1 MSLRAFLLLLL
12 LGLVATSA
20 VAVVLARHHHRE
32 GFIALSALEKARDEL
47 NIEFGRLQIEQA
59 TWSET
64 NRIEQIATG
73 KLGMKFPEG
82 AEVVVVTQ

>member
-1 MSLRAFLLLLL
+1 MSLRAFVLLLL
-12 LGLVATSA
+12 LGLVISSA
-20 VAVVLARHHHRE
+20 IAVVLVRHQHRE
-32 GFIALSALEKARDEL
+32 GFITLSKLEKERDEL

-64 NRIEQIATG
+64 NRIERLAEG

-82 AEVVVVTQ
+82 AEVVVVSP

>member
-1 MSLRAFLLLLL
+1 MSLRAFVLILL

-20 VAVVLARHHHRE
+20 VAVVLARHQHRE
-32 GFIALSALEKARDEL
+32 GFIELSRLEKTRDEL

-64 NRIEQIATG
+64 NRIERIATA

-82 AEVVVVTQ
+82 AEIVVVAQ

>member
-1 MSLRAFLLLLL
+1 MIDAHQFGR
-12 LGLVATSA
+12 
-20 VAVVLARHHHRE
+20 RE
-32 GFIALSALEKARDEL
+32 GIGSFFQRLAHAGHHEAFIALSKAENERDEL

-64 NRIEQIATG
+64 NRVEQIATS

-82 AEVVVVTQ
+82 ADVVVVQP

>member
-1 MSLRAFLLLLL
+1 MSLRAFVALLL
-12 LGLVATSA
+12 LGLVVTSA
-20 VAVVLARHHHRE
+20 VAVVLARHQHRE
-32 GFIALSALEKARDEL
+32 GFMELSKLEKARDEL

-64 NRIEQIATG
+64 NRIEQLAVA

-82 AEVVVVTQ
+82 ADVVVVTQ

>member
-1 MSLRAFLLLLL
+1 MSLRAFVLLLL

-20 VAVVLARHHHRE
+20 IAVVLARHQHRE
-32 GFIALSALEKARDEL
+32 AFIALSKAEKARDEL

-64 NRIEQIATG
+64 NRIEQIASA

-82 AEVVVVTQ
+82 AEVVVVQP

>member
-1 MSLRAFLLLLL
+1 MSLRVFIGMLL

-20 VAVVLARHHHRE
+20 VAVVLARHQHRQ
-32 GFIALSALEKARDEL
+32 GFIELSKLEKTRDEL

-64 NRIEQIATG
+64 NRIEQIAIER
-73 KLGMKFPEG
+73 LGMKFPEG
-82 AEVVVVTQ
+82 ADVVVVQP

>member
-1 MSLRAFLLLLL
+1 MSLRAFVLLLL

-20 VAVVLARHHHRE
+20 VAVVLARHQHRQ
-32 GFIALSALEKARDEL
+32 GFIELSRLEKVRDEL

-64 NRIEQIATG
+64 NRIEQIASA

-82 AEVVVVTQ
+82 AEVVVVMP